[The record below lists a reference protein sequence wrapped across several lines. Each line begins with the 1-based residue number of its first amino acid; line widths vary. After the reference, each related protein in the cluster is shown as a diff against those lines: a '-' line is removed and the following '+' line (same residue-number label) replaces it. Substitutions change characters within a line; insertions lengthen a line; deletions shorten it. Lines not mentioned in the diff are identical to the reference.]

1 MLEAGELTAATGG
14 RLVAGSS
21 TAHVG
26 GFSID
31 SRTVRPGD
39 LFVALRGA
47 RVDAHRFIPEALRN
61 GAAGVVVSD
70 PAATRAVAQQHGVLA
85 ITVGDTTRALQDM
98 ARHIRRR
105 SGTRVVAITG
115 SVGKTTTKENV
126 AAVLAGTWRVFR
138 SAGNLN
144 NHIGLPL
151 SLLELRRR
159 PQVAVVE
166 LGMNHAGEIR
176 TLVQIAE
183 PDMRVW
189 TNVAAVHAEFFD
201 SIEAI
206 ADAKAEIME
215 GATAATQLVANAGDS
230 RVMARAGAFPGG
242 LTTFGVETE
251 ADVRAVQ
258 VRSLGLRGM
267 AATIEA
273 AGETVDIRTP
283 LLGRGQIANI
293 AAAVAVALRFDVPLE
308 LVAERI
314 ARCSAQPGR
323 GQVLRLGGLTVVDDT
338 YNSSPVALRG
348 ALEAVG
354 HERGCRRI
362 AVLGE
367 MLELGTRSAELH
379 AACGR
384 AAVDAGFAVVVAV
397 GGAAAVALASGA
409 RAAGLP
415 PRAVAAVDTAAAA
428 AEHVAGIARA
438 GDVILVK
445 GSRGIGMDRVVDRLK
460 AG

>member
-1 MLEAGELTAATGG
+1 M
-14 RLVAGSS
+14 
-21 TAHVG
+21 
-26 GFSID
+26 
-31 SRTVRPGD
+31 
-39 LFVALRGA
+39 
-47 RVDAHRFIPEALRN
+47 
-61 GAAGVVVSD
+61 
-70 PAATRAVAQQHGVLA
+70 
-85 ITVGDTTRALQDM
+85 
-98 ARHIRRR
+98 
-105 SGTRVVAITG
+105 
-115 SVGKTTTKENV
+115 
-126 AAVLAGTWRVFR
+126 
-138 SAGNLN
+138 
-144 NHIGLPL
+144 
-151 SLLELRRR
+151 
-159 PQVAVVE
+159 VE

-230 RVMARAGAFPGG
+230 RVMARAAAFPGG

-293 AAAVAVALRFDVPLE
+293 AAAVAVALRLDVPLE
-308 LVAERI
+308 VGCGAHRPLRGATGSRAGPA
-314 ARCSAQPGR
+314 ARRSD
-323 GQVLRLGGLTVVDDT
+323 VVDDT

-367 MLELGTRSAELH
+367 MLELGKRSAELH